1 MEDGMHRKPIVIIKY
16 RYLLGLA
23 IILCIL
29 GYIPTDTF
37 ASEVAGN
44 MITVTFDAN
53 GGTSDVVDMQAMFG
67 DSYGPL
73 PSATRDNYEFI
84 GWYTY
89 ISGGIKITETTKV
102 FKPLNHTLFARWRGE
117 ETEITLE
124 TDEGILNSNTVKVYY
139 GSKYYNQLPTPIKEN
154 YKFAGWYTADTG
166 GDKITAKSIFTESSP
181 TTLYARWTEKTVKV
195 IFVAFNGEAYDKEV
209 TNGIAYG
216 DLPEPEKEN
225 YTFDGWY
232 KLKDYTN
239 NNAEPITADTIV
251 NEVGRIKLFA
261 RWYPDKQSS
270 NQ

>member
-1 MEDGMHRKPIVIIKY
+1 MQRQPIDLIKY
-16 RYLLGLA
+16 RYLLGMVIMLG
-23 IILCIL
+23 ILWN
-29 GYIPTDTF
+29 IPTSTF

-44 MITVTFDAN
+44 VITVTFDAN
-53 GGTSDVVDMQAMFG
+53 GGTSDVIDMQAMFG
-67 DSYGPL
+67 DTYGPL
-73 PSATRDNYEFI
+73 PAATRANYEFV

-89 ISGGIKITETTKV
+89 LSGGIKITETTKV
-102 FKPLNHTLFARWRGE
+102 LKPLNHTLHARWRGE

-124 TDEGILNSNTVKVYY
+124 PDEGILNSNTVKVYY
-139 GSKYYNQLPTPIKEN
+139 GSKYYNQLPTPTKEN

-166 GDKITAKSIFTESSP
+166 GDKITTKSIFSESSP

-209 TNGIAYG
+209 SNDVAYG
-216 DLPEPEKEN
+216 ELPEPEKEN

-239 NNAEPITADTIV
+239 SNAEPITADTIV

-261 RWYPDKQSS
+261 RWHKDKQ
-270 NQ
+270 